1 MKSTDRNDS
10 LSLAETRNGG
20 QVIEPVL
27 ICCKDEPKVEY
38 FEVEYV
44 PVYDGPGHIAYYAP
58 VYGKCVSNEKEDKRN
73 ENIHNGVEY
82 IDLGLSV
89 LWATHNIGAEYAEDN
104 RCYFAWGETDD
115 KFSYRE
121 INSKTWG
128 EKFSEIGGN
137 AEYDAASAI
146 YGGGWRLPTIAE
158 FEELAIECELNF
170 LSVKDKYGYERKGC
184 ELKRNGKSIFL
195 PACGA
200 KMGLSTFGDQ
210 ETCIYWSSSPL
221 DAEECEEA
229 GAFIYSEK
237 GFCPAFWQRF
247 SGLPVRP
254 VLDRE
259 NINIQ

>member
-1 MKSTDRNDS
+1 MKSTDRDKS
-10 LSLAETRNGG
+10 LDETRSGEKR
-20 QVIEPVL
+20 IEPIL
-27 ICCKDEPKVEY
+27 ICYKDEPKVKY

-44 PVYDGPGHIAYYAP
+44 PVYDGPGHIAYYEP
-58 VYGKCVSNEKEDKRN
+58 VYGKCVSDEEEGKKN
-73 ENIHNGVEY
+73 ENIHNRVEY

-89 LWATHNIGAEYAEDN
+89 LWATHNIGGVYAD
-104 RCYFAWGETDD
+104 YFAWGETED
-115 KFSYRE
+115 KLLYSE

-128 EKFSEIGGN
+128 KKFGEIGGN

-146 YGGGWRLPTIAE
+146 YGGGWRLPTITE

-210 ETCIYWSSSPL
+210 ETCIYWTSSPS
-221 DAEECEEA
+221 DEDEYKEA
-229 GAFIYSEK
+229 GAFMYSEK

-247 SGLPVRP
+247 SGLPIRP
-254 VLDRE
+254 VLDRKF
-259 NINIQ
+259 INTK